1 MRHSVMTEQ
10 PAPMMSADQF
20 ALRHHHSQQPATTAA
35 AAAAAA
41 SLTSGLIH
49 ASLVAAS
56 SSQSNGRTLG
66 TCSSISSNSTAG
78 CELNVNNSNNA
89 TQQPAKKPRMPHC
102 VAAPTMSYTTLATLE
117 YSVHV
122 SPKRMIKELTT
133 VFPNR
138 DLSNLLVVPTIQKC
152 NNDMVAWDDEIAKEK
167 DDRLEDFVRWATAL
181 HDRLERLGFWSDMT
195 DPASGFPSFSERG
208 RDVYPDVEGC
218 QLLLKY
224 DFQNAGCCKVLL
236 HPTWGSKIYPA
247 TFFTTAPT
255 DVLLR
260 AMEDVEQEFSL
271 QA

>member
-1 MRHSVMTEQ
+1 MRHSVMTEN
-10 PAPMMSADQF
+10 PSPMMSADQF

-41 SLTSGLIH
+41 AASLTSGLIH

-56 SSQSNGRTLG
+56 SSQSSQ
-66 TCSSISSNSTAG
+66 SSSTTRCDINMTSSNNNTA
-78 CELNVNNSNNA
+78 
-89 TQQPAKKPRMPHC
+89 QQPPKKPRMPHC
-102 VAAPTMSYTTLATLE
+102 IAAPTMSYTTLATLE

-122 SPKRMIKELTT
+122 SPKRMIKELST

-152 NNDMVAWDDEIAKEK
+152 NNDMVAWDAEIAKEK
-167 DDRLEDFVRWATAL
+167 DDRLDDFVRWATVL
-181 HDRLERLGFWSDMT
+181 HDRLEKLGFWSDMT
-195 DPASGFPSFSERG
+195 DPASGYPSFSERG
-208 RDVYPDVEGC
+208 RDVYPDVDGC

-260 AMEDVEQEFSL
+260 TMEDVEQEFSL
-271 QA
+271 RA